1 MKVEDYKFIVN
12 DKEVS
17 TIEEWFKEF
26 KKLSRT
32 EFAFEES
39 KKDVYKKIEEG
50 TLGHTW
56 TNKKGEIFL
65 KIKRRRG
72 RRR

>member
-1 MKVEDYKFIVN
+1 MKVEDYIFIVN
-12 DKEVS
+12 GKEVS
-17 TIEEWFKEF
+17 TIEEWFKKF

-50 TLGHTW
+50 TFGHTW
-56 TNKKGEIFL
+56 TNKKGDIVL
-65 KIKRRRG
+65 QIKRK
-72 RRR
+72 

>member
-1 MKVEDYKFIVN
+1 MKVEDYRFIVN
-12 DKEVS
+12 DKEVA
-17 TIEEWFKEF
+17 TIEEWLKEF

-50 TLGHTW
+50 TFGHTW
-56 TNKKGEIFL
+56 TNKKGEIVL
-65 KIKRRRG
+65 QIKRK
-72 RRR
+72 